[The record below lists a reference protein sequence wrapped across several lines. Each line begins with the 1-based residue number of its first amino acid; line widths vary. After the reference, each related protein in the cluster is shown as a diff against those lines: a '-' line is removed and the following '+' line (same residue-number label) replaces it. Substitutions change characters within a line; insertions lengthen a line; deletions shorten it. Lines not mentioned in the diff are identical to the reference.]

1 MEAQPRCPASKHKGE
16 FKSMSPG
23 SELTEQCPLGTL
35 LLDAA
40 KSTSACSRISNG
52 PTLRLPLPVEAEL
65 QG

>member
-1 MEAQPRCPASKHKGE
+1 
-16 FKSMSPG
+16 MSPG